1 MDKIKMLDGECWWGG
16 KVPSGCDMPFDENS
30 DCTFDIESRVKTI
43 SPHHFFYRRADVTYG
58 MTTRLP

>member
-30 DCTFDIESRVKTI
+30 DCTFDIESRDGENDQSASLFLSSCGRYI
-43 SPHHFFYRRADVTYG
+43 
-58 MTTRLP
+58 

>member
-30 DCTFDIESRVKTI
+30 DCTFDIESRDGENDQSAQPVCHKI
-43 SPHHFFYRRADVTYG
+43 Q
-58 MTTRLP
+58 

>member
-30 DCTFDIESRVKTI
+30 DCTFDIESRDGERCV
-43 SPHHFFYRRADVTYG
+43 
-58 MTTRLP
+58 